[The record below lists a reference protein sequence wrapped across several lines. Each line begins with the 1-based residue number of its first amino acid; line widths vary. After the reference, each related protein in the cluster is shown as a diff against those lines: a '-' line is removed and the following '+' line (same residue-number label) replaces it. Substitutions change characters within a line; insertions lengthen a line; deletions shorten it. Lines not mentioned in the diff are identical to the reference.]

1 MAAIGSAHLGSGAV
15 ATANVADSAIT
26 EPKLADASVSARAL
40 QDDAITQAAIS
51 ANSIATAALQDA
63 AVTGPK
69 IANSAIGS
77 AHFST
82 GAVDTA
88 SVADSAITEPKLADA
103 SVSARTLQDGAVT
116 QAAISANSIATAAL
130 QDAAVTGPKLAN
142 AAIGSAHLGSGAVA
156 TASVADS
163 AITEPKLADASVSSR
178 TLQDGAVTLA
188 ALDAA
193 TVDTRYATR
202 ADGTLTGDVV
212 LGDSE
217 QDTTSVRA
225 TLKIESGSPAL
236 GKRLTSDAGGHA
248 SWQHPNKVVHGFPLA
263 GVSAPAGVMM
273 ALQKDG
279 AAKVATRIPRNYFD
293 SAGRLVNGY
302 TSQYASI
309 SPTRLA
315 YVYHI
320 SPTNK
325 TGIEF
330 YNVDT
335 STLPGEVV
343 REVTRYPTEVDFIP
357 GSANEIAFG
366 PNRFIFA
373 SYNAVGVRVVFFDDL
388 GPGNGVGFT
397 TSETFGSDPFDP
409 QSIAVVDDST
419 FLLAYHG
426 ITTNNPDHQARVV
439 VGRADGTF
447 GVPASLGT
455 EHRTTNPHV
464 AVVNDNT
471 AAVVYLETPSL
482 TGDSVTQLR
491 LVAIGADS
499 SVELGEIAS
508 EALIVAP
515 IGIAPLTT
523 DLFVVLLNDD
533 GDRILQLWT
542 NADGALGMIGEL
554 NLRASQFGNALSVN
568 SFQTQSSW
576 SSRVSERY
584 S

>member
-1 MAAIGSAHLGSGAV
+1 
-15 ATANVADSAIT
+15 
-26 EPKLADASVSARAL
+26 
-40 QDDAITQAAIS
+40 
-51 ANSIATAALQDA
+51 
-63 AVTGPK
+63 
-69 IANSAIGS
+69 
-77 AHFST
+77 
-82 GAVDTA
+82 
-88 SVADSAITEPKLADA
+88 
-103 SVSARTLQDGAVT
+103 
-116 QAAISANSIATAAL
+116 
-130 QDAAVTGPKLAN
+130 
-142 AAIGSAHLGSGAVA
+142 
-156 TASVADS
+156 
-163 AITEPKLADASVSSR
+163 
-178 TLQDGAVTLA
+178 
-188 ALDAA
+188 
-193 TVDTRYATR
+193 
-202 ADGTLTGDVV
+202 
-212 LGDSE
+212 
-217 QDTTSVRA
+217 
-225 TLKIESGSPAL
+225 
-236 GKRLTSDAGGHA
+236 
-248 SWQHPNKVVHGFPLA
+248 
-263 GVSAPAGVMM
+263 MM

-554 NLRASQFGNALSVN
+554 NLRASQFGNALSVEQLSDSKFMVFS
-568 SFQTQSSW
+568 SFGAVFIDTEPVPAVLRLLDTVDYRYQYDAGSQSFLATEVLVATDRDFGLIRGAIAKGVPLVGQASDEILLGI
-576 SSRVSERY
+576 SAADTTSGEECPVIIRGVADVFTGLEVGTVYYVAADGSLTTTPTIARLGVAISDKALLLQSERRDAFY
-584 S
+584 